1 MASLECG
8 RSVSTI
14 AARHR
19 NRWAPLGRLG
29 RVTNSSQFETTG
41 KEFIF
46 MASIL
51 VIEDE
56 PDLLQVL
63 DYNLTQAGHTV
74 TCVAQGNT
82 GLEYAR
88 NELPQLI
95 LLDLMLPDISG
106 MDVCRALKERPD
118 TRGIPVIMVTAR
130 GEEIDRVVGFELGAD
145 DYVVKPFSVREL
157 LLRVQAILRRNKR
170 DSDPATSDIVE
181 FGRLRIDRGAHR
193 VWVDT
198 QEIELTALEFR
209 LLVTLF
215 DRKNRVQTRTAL
227 LDEVWGIQADI
238 TTRTVDTH
246 VKRLREKLELARDYV
261 ETVRGVGYRFV
272 ASPNEAVT

>member
-1 MASLECG
+1 MANL
-8 RSVSTI
+8 
-14 AARHR
+14 
-19 NRWAPLGRLG
+19 
-29 RVTNSSQFETTG
+29 
-41 KEFIF
+41 
-46 MASIL
+46 L

-63 DYNLTQAGHTV
+63 EYNLTQAGHSV
-74 TCVAQGNT
+74 TCAARGAL
-82 GLEYAR
+82 GLELAR
-88 NELPQLI
+88 KDPPELI
-95 LLDLMLPDISG
+95 LLDLMLPDVSG
-106 MDVCRALKERPD
+106 TDVCRMLKERPE
-118 TRGIPVIMVTAR
+118 TKAIPVVMVTAR

-145 DYVVKPFSVREL
+145 DYVVKPFSIREL

-170 DSDPATSDIVE
+170 EPEPETSDIVE
-181 FGRLRIDRGAHR
+181 FGILRIDRGAHR

-209 LLVTLF
+209 LLLTLYE
-215 DRKNRVQTRTAL
+215 RKNRVQTRSAL

-246 VKRLREKLELARDYV
+246 VKRLREKLEAARDYV